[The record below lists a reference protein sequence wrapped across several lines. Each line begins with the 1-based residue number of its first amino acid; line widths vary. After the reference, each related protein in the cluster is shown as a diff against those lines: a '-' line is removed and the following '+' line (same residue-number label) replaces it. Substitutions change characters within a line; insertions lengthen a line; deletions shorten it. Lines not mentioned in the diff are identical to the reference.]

1 MAKRYF
7 AGTISDER
15 GGKEHLHSYIVEAA
29 SEEEAERKLKKVAA
43 DWYEK
48 EDESEE
54 EIDVNADAYEF
65 DGGLIRVS
73 AWISGETTKAAWL
86 EERWQ
91 EGLVK

>member
-7 AGTISDER
+7 AGTITEEG
-15 GGKEHLHSYIVEAA
+15 GGKEHLNSYIVEAE
-29 SEEEAERKLKKVAA
+29 SEEEAGRKLRKIAA

-48 EDESEE
+48 EEEGGE

-65 DGGLIRVS
+65 DEGSIRVR
-73 AWISGETTKAAWL
+73 AWIAGETTKAAWL